1 MADRVGDKKRIASDL
16 LNFVISQIIRIAS
29 RSAKSERW
37 MARPSVLTCNRSSR
51 NSSPTSM
58 AAHRPG
64 PGNVLNSAF
73 WTGIER

>member
-51 NSSPTSM
+51 NSSPHIDGGAQT
-58 AAHRPG
+58 RPRQRAQQCI
-64 PGNVLNSAF
+64 LD
-73 WTGIER
+73 WY